1 MTWFKV
7 DDSFY
12 DHPKIMGVSLAAR
25 GLWTACGSY
34 AARHLTNGRVADLV
48 IVMIGGDEADTCRRE
63 LIDAGLWKPAT
74 GGIQFHDWAEYQPS
88 RESVLAER
96 AAARERQRRAREA
109 ARQKR
114 DGDVCHGDSH
124 AVTSPEL
131 TDEVTDESQR
141 ESRSPRPDPT
151 RPVVPTELPLGA
163 APARPPRATRIPGDF
178 DVTDLMRAW
187 AAKNVP
193 GIDVDAQTEKF
204 RDHHTAKGSAMK
216 DWTAAWRNWMRNAP
230 QFSRPPG
237 KAQSPRAHRTDLPEA
252 WQ

>member
-1 MTWFKV
+1 VTWFKV

-34 AARHLTNGRVADLV
+34 AARHLTNGYVADLV
-48 IVMIGGDEADTCRRE
+48 IAMIGAAEADTCRRE

-74 GGIQFHDWAEYQPS
+74 GGVQFHDWDEYQPS
-88 RESVLAER
+88 RETVLAER

-109 ARQKR
+109 ARLKR
-114 DGDVCHGDSH
+114 DIDSTEGVSH
-124 AVTSPEL
+124 AVTSPE
-131 TDEVTDESQR
+131 VTDESR
-141 ESRSPRPDPT
+141 RLSRAPRPDPT

-163 APARPPRATRIPGDF
+163 APARAPRATRIPADF
-178 DVTDLMRAW
+178 AVTDLMRAW

-216 DWTAAWRNWMRNAP
+216 DWIAAWRNWMRNAP
-230 QFSRPPG
+230 QFSRPQG
-237 KAQSPRAHRTDLPEA
+237 RAQSPRAHRSDLPEA